1 MRLHDIQVILSSA
14 NVADRFQSLQQM
26 HGQAAQAQ
34 EALKIKEKSELLPHQ
49 SQDVKEEQKSADK
62 SEDNHRFSNRQKS
75 DNEGRRKPAE
85 ETRDEKKPARPDT
98 GANLDLK
105 A

>member
-1 MRLHDIQVILSSA
+1 MRLHDIQVILSSS

-34 EALKIKEKSELLPHQ
+34 EALNIKAKSELKPHQ
-49 SQDVKEEQKSADK
+49 TQEVKEEQKSPSISD
-62 SEDNHRFSNRQKS
+62 DNRRFRNQPRPGR
-75 DNEGRRKPAE
+75 EGGRKPPE
-85 ETRDEKKPARPDT
+85 EQKNEIKPARHDT
-98 GANLDLK
+98 GANFDIK